1 MSTSPK
7 LKFGFIGL
15 LLGVTG
21 LVVASNLWKSELTVR
36 RVAVKG
42 NRIVETPEILQ
53 LVKIAKDAQ
62 LHEVDLMAVRKNVL
76 SHYFIKDAVVE
87 RDLPAT
93 IKITVKE
100 RAPLAIV
107 NAQEVLYLD
116 EDGVVLPHSISK
128 ALFDLPILS
137 GVPGTITLKPGMTL
151 KNADVQEALEIL
163 ATSKLLGKELYYMIS
178 EVRLRDGGDI
188 VLYAAE
194 WGVPIIMGKGNIPNK
209 LVRLETFWRE
219 VVRQQ
224 GSERLQYVDLRFD
237 DQIVVRWNQKKG

>member
-7 LKFGFIGL
+7 LKFGFVGL

-21 LVVASNLWKSELTVR
+21 LVVASNLWKSELRVR
-36 RVAVKG
+36 RVAVEG

-53 LVKIAKDAQ
+53 LVKIEKDAQ

-76 SHYFIKDAVVE
+76 SHYFIKDAVIE

-151 KNADVQEALEIL
+151 KNADVREALEIL

>member
-7 LKFGFIGL
+7 LKFGFAGL

-21 LVVASNLWKSELTVR
+21 LIVASNLWKSELKVR
-36 RVAVKG
+36 RVAVEG

-76 SHYFIKDAVVE
+76 SHYFIKDAIVE

-93 IKITVKE
+93 IKITIKE
-100 RAPLAIV
+100 RSPLAIV

-137 GVPGTITLKPGMTL
+137 GVPGTMTLKPGMTL

-209 LVRLETFWRE
+209 LVRLETFWSD

>member
-7 LKFGFIGL
+7 LKFGFLGL

-21 LVVASNLWKSELTVR
+21 LVVASNLWKSELRVR
-36 RVAVKG
+36 RVAVEG

-76 SHYFIKDAVVE
+76 SHYFIKDAVIE

-93 IKITVKE
+93 IKIKVKE

-194 WGVPIIMGKGNIPNK
+194 WGVPIVMGKGNIPNK

>member
-7 LKFGFIGL
+7 LKFGFVGL

-21 LVVASNLWKSELTVR
+21 LVVASNLWKSELRVR
-36 RVAVKG
+36 RVAVEG

>member
-7 LKFGFIGL
+7 LKFGFVGL

-21 LVVASNLWKSELTVR
+21 LIVASNLWKSELKVR
-36 RVAVKG
+36 RVAVEG

-93 IKITVKE
+93 IKITIKE
-100 RAPLAIV
+100 RSPLAIV

-137 GVPGTITLKPGMTL
+137 GVPGTMTLKPGMTL

-194 WGVPIIMGKGNIPNK
+194 WGVPIIMGKVNIPNK
-209 LVRLETFWRE
+209 LVRLETFWSE

>member
-7 LKFGFIGL
+7 LKFGFVGL

-21 LVVASNLWKSELTVR
+21 LVVASNLWKSELRVR
-36 RVAVKG
+36 RVAVEG

-53 LVKIAKDAQ
+53 LVKIVKDAQ

-237 DQIVVRWNQKKG
+237 DQIVVRWNQRKG

>member
-7 LKFGFIGL
+7 LKFGFVGL

-21 LVVASNLWKSELTVR
+21 LVVASNLWKSELRVR
-36 RVAVKG
+36 RVAVEG

-116 EDGVVLPHSISK
+116 EDGVGLPHSISK
-128 ALFDLPILS
+128 ALFHLPILS

-237 DQIVVRWNQKKG
+237 DQIVVRWIQRKG

>member
-7 LKFGFIGL
+7 LKFGFVGL

-21 LVVASNLWKSELTVR
+21 LVVASNLWKSELRVR
-36 RVAVKG
+36 RVAVEG

-237 DQIVVRWNQKKG
+237 DQIVVRWNQRKG

>member
-21 LVVASNLWKSELTVR
+21 LVVASNLWKSELRVR
-36 RVAVKG
+36 RVAVEG

-87 RDLPAT
+87 RDLPGT

-100 RAPLAIV
+100 RSPLAIV